1 VKTSVL
7 VVGGAGYI
15 GSHMVRAL
23 LDAGHAVTVFDNLS
37 HGHRDAAIVDD
48 FVEGDLLDPSD
59 IARAFRGRGFD
70 VVMHF
75 AALWDV
81 GESVQQPQR
90 YWRNNVVGSLNLLD
104 AMLDAGV
111 RRVVFSSTC
120 ATYGVPLAVP
130 ITEAHPQSPAN
141 PYGWTK
147 LAIER
152 ALADYSRA
160 SGMRSVSLRYFNAAG
175 CHPDGTLG
183 ERHDPETHLIPS
195 VLKEARRVIDGGDPD
210 DTQLVVNGEDYD
222 TPDGTCIRD
231 YVHVCDLASAHLAA
245 GERLVGGLVAG
256 AEAYNLGTDRG
267 FSVKEVIDACRRVA
281 GTPIRYRG
289 GPRRAGDPPRLV
301 SSSALARDTLGWRPA
316 YAELDAIVAT
326 AWSWFG
332 RNQLA
337 SRP

>member
-1 VKTSVL
+1 MTSVL

-23 LDAGHAVTVFDNLS
+23 LDAGHAVTVFDNLG
-37 HGHRDAAIVDD
+37 HGHRDAVLADD
-48 FVEGDLLDPSD
+48 FVEGTLLDRND
-59 IARAFRGRGFD
+59 IARALGRRAFD

-104 AMLDAGV
+104 SMLDAGM
-111 RRVVFSSTC
+111 RRIVFSSTC
-120 ATYGVPLAVP
+120 ATYGVPHAVP
-130 ITEAHPQSPAN
+130 ITETHPQSPTN

-195 VLKEARRVIDGGDPD
+195 VLKEARRVIDGGDPEK
-210 DTQLVVNGEDYD
+210 TKLMVNGDDYD

-245 GERLVGGLVAG
+245 GERLVSGRVEG
-256 AEAYNLGTDRG
+256 AEAFNLGADRG
-267 FSVKEVIDACRRVA
+267 LSVKEVIDACRRVTGA
-281 GTPIRYRG
+281 PIRYRV

-301 SSSALARDTLGWRPA
+301 SSSTLARETLGWRPA
-316 YAELDAIVAT
+316 CGELDAIVAS
-326 AWSWFG
+326 AWLWFG
-332 RNQLA
+332 RSHLA
-337 SRP
+337 SPT